1 MTDSETISTAS
12 ATYCYVHPTR
22 ETSLRCKRCERY
34 MCVSCSVRT
43 PTGYVCRDCVK
54 AHQKSFDTA
63 EWYDYP
69 LGFITAAI
77 LSGVAAF
84 LVTLIGGIGF
94 FGWFLIAA
102 GAPVAGTV
110 IAETVRFVTR
120 RHRSKNLFITVAI
133 GVVIGA
139 LPVALF
145 QLFLMDIFGIVF
157 QVIYLVI
164 AVPLVYTR
172 LSGIQL
178 FR

>member
-1 MTDSETISTAS
+1 MTDSTV
-12 ATYCYVHPTR
+12 TYCYAHPTR

-34 MCVSCSVRT
+34 MCASCSVRT

-54 AHQKSFDTA
+54 AHQKTFDTA
-63 EWYDYP
+63 EWYDYA

-102 GAPVAGTV
+102 GAPIAGTA
-110 IAETVRFVTR
+110 IAESVRFVTR
-120 RHRSKNLFITVAI
+120 RHRSRPLFITIAAGMVA
-133 GVVIGA
+133 GA
-139 LPVALF
+139 LPIFLF
-145 QLFLMDIFGIVF
+145 QLLALNLFGILF

>member
-1 MTDSETISTAS
+1 MTESETIPT
-12 ATYCYVHPTR
+12 ATYCYAHPTR

-43 PTGYVCRDCVK
+43 PTGYVCRECVK
-54 AHQKSFDTA
+54 SHQKSFDTA
-63 EWYDYP
+63 EWYDYGT
-69 LGFITAAI
+69 GFITAGL
-77 LSGVAAF
+77 LSAVAAF
-84 LVTLIGGIGF
+84 LVTLIGGIGI

-102 GAPVAGTV
+102 GAPVAGTA
-110 IAETVRFVTR
+110 IAESVRLVTSR
-120 RHRSKNLFITVAI
+120 RRSRNLFITVAV
-133 GVVIGA
+133 GVVLGA
-139 LPVALF
+139 LPIALL
-145 QLFLMDIFGIVF
+145 QLLTMNIFGIIF

>member
-1 MTDSETISTAS
+1 MTDSTV
-12 ATYCYVHPTR
+12 TYCYAHPTR

-34 MCVSCSVRT
+34 MCASCSVRT

-63 EWYDYP
+63 EWYDYA

-102 GAPVAGTV
+102 GAPIAGTA
-110 IAETVRFVTR
+110 IAESVRFVTR
-120 RHRSKNLFITVAI
+120 RHRSRPLFITFAA
-133 GVVIGA
+133 GVVAGA
-139 LPVALF
+139 LPIFLF
-145 QLFLMDIFGIVF
+145 QLLALNLFGILF